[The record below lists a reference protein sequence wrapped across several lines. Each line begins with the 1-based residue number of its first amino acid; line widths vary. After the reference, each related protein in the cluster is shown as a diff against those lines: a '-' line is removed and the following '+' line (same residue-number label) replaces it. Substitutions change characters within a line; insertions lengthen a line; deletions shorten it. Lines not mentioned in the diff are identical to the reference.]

1 MGFFQTT
8 QMGWGVGACESV
20 HAQTY
25 THRDTHTHSLRIM
38 EDSESTAERVQ
49 GDRPVLCGGEG

>member
-1 MGFFQTT
+1 MGFFSKPPK
-8 QMGWGVGACESV
+8 WLVWV
-20 HAQTY
+20 HVKVCMHRH
-25 THRDTHTHSLRIM
+25 THTEIHTHSLRIM